1 MEETLQ
7 PLCSSV
13 LSPSWSS
20 PEHSWRRYGVYL
32 SPESYRTAISPLILA
47 VVYLRVKLNVF
58 EEFNGNE
65 K

>member
-1 MEETLQ
+1 MGTLL
-7 PLCSSV
+7 PPGSCA
-13 LSPSWSS
+13 LSPGWSS

-32 SPESYRTAISPLILA
+32 SPESYRTAMSPLILA